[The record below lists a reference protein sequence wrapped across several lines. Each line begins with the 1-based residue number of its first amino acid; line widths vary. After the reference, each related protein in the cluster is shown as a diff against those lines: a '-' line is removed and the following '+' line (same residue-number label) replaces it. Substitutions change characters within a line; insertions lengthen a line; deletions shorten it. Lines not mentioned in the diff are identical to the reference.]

1 MAAAAAA
8 AVAAC
13 LPPVGLRKSAKKP
26 RFLFMV
32 QPQQQH
38 HGGISCLPFGS
49 FASIQS
55 GTEQHGFSCSA
66 SRVTSMYRSVVDEQ
80 TEEIE
85 LPSSALAIAA
95 AAASVSSA
103 PFDFVTKIGDPKR
116 LVSAPSAEF
125 LALCA
130 EQLSL
135 CEKIVGAK
143 TNLTVYV
150 RTAESYATGQLE
162 FFFAAGSST
171 TLSSRNG
178 EAYKE
183 VLMLFD
189 RSESQGSAGLVESAL
204 VNLEAVELPGLGA
217 LVLPL
222 VKDMFLVGL
231 LVAERHVVKVSLRTV
246 KPGKLKPM
254 RPSWPPKEK
263 VVEPEST
270 SNEGSDSVS
279 VSQGNVDLKH
289 PALGTFSKE
298 QQMETAKV
306 ARTLALAC
314 VMDQRAVLLQQSSWQ
329 KGVRIDHLLEQVRGP
344 LMAVRTLGKMLLPHL
359 KRGEISRDVVEDILV
374 QGDRMSD
381 VVQQIQKVLYLTN
394 SGADFIQYDDIF
406 LKDLKEQRVM
416 TSGDVGV
423 EDTRPSLRTSTSLE
437 RDGALQDINN
447 SQRPSRTP
455 ALPSVLRDEESPMP
469 PLALAAPPQDEM
481 RQCNVSEVLYQLV
494 RAGSSLAQQ
503 KSQTL
508 QLNST
513 TLPLIAA
520 IEELALRQALSNLL
534 EYSIQHTPAG
544 GWIRADAARAPGG
557 GVLVVIEDNGPD
569 MGLVVQERVLGPL
582 GSAVMGFSKGNTNN
596 ERSFEAGLKLIAARE
611 ALKQSG
617 AVLNIRSPYLI
628 DAPIGAGGTHV
639 EIWLPARAADTRL
652 ENDVL
657 DSQIDCTQQ

>member
-13 LPPVGLRKSAKKP
+13 LPPVGLRNSAKKP
-26 RFLFMV
+26 RFSFMV
-32 QPQQQH
+32 QPQHQH
-38 HGGISCLPFGS
+38 PGGISCLPFVG

-55 GTEQHGFSCSA
+55 GPEQHGFSCSA

-116 LVSAPSAEF
+116 LVSAPSEEF

-135 CEKIVGAK
+135 CEKIVGAQ

-171 TLSSRNG
+171 NLASRNA

-263 VVEPEST
+263 VVEPENQE
-270 SNEGSDSVS
+270 SNEETDSVS
-279 VSQGNVDLKH
+279 MNQGNIDLKH

-359 KRGEISRDVVEDILV
+359 KRGEISRDVLEDILV

-381 VVQQIQKVLYLTN
+381 VVQQIQK

-406 LKDLKEQRVM
+406 LKDLNQQRVM
-416 TSGDVGV
+416 PSGDVGV
-423 EDTRPSLRTSTSLE
+423 EDTRPSLSTRTSLE
-437 RDGALQDINN
+437 RDGALQDISNN
-447 SQRPSRTP
+447 QRPLPTP
-455 ALPSVLRDEESPMP
+455 ALPSSFVRDEESPMP

-582 GSAVMGFSKGNTNN
+582 GSARVTRIGKGNTNN

-611 ALKQSG
+611 ALEQSG
-617 AVLNIRSPYLI
+617 AVLNIRSPYLV

-639 EIWLPARAADTRL
+639 EIWLPAQAADSRL
-652 ENDVL
+652 ETDVL
-657 DSQIDCTQQ
+657 ESQIDCTQQ